1 MVEAGMGCGAPE
13 QVAVAVAGALE
24 GDDEIEGPPAGE
36 AAGHG
41 DGGRRWVARRG
52 AHRALWRVRR
62 EDLDYAL
69 RVLGIAQQRV
79 DRLDRRDPLKVAVFP
94 GVVVRPWDGRGDF
107 VVGPV
112 AGGIGLG

>member
-36 AAGHG
+36 AAAHG
-41 DGGRRWVARRG
+41 DDARRWVAGRG
-52 AHRALWRVRR
+52 AYRAVVRVRR
-62 EDLDYAL
+62 EELDYAV

-79 DRLDRRDPLKVAVFP
+79 DRLDRRDPLKVAGFS
-94 GVVVRPWDGRGDF
+94 GVGVWPLDGRGGF
-107 VVGPV
+107 VLGPV
-112 AGGIGLG
+112 AGG